1 MMKKSFLTPVLSG
14 VLALTVVGSGAAY
27 YFEFVKDSGDGK
39 AKTADESS
47 QSGAVTIDEAAK
59 NIEAQL
65 NKAQQLAKGEY
76 NGAYTA
82 QVTYKPSQSVSDTVG
97 LSTPL
102 SDVSVSVEAKQK
114 DKMTSVNYG
123 FNYGANSV
131 ISANMVIDNANETA
145 YFQIPEFSDAYL
157 TGNADDLAAL
167 VQEYAYAAGTGTVFD
182 EDYSSYDFDDYDSD
196 DSYEASSYT
205 ADMMA
210 SPAAGLSDLNVDALS
225 DIDFDALLTDLETYG
240 DTIKENAP
248 EATDGADKTGEI
260 DGKSYTLTTKTYTI
274 TKEDGKKIAQAV
286 ADKAKADETL
296 KGAMT
301 SAGLSEDDYNS
312 MWDGL
317 LTSIDEGDDSA
328 LTFDVYYNGDEVQG
342 FKAEGGD
349 DSYQIVNYSTDKQ
362 MILDWKFTSD
372 GTDEFV
378 AAGAVDIDGDTINGS
393 VKMTMNDSDETTNV
407 TATYDNLTA
416 GEDSLTGKITINVTD
431 SSDNISMVYNFNN
444 SGTNIDTNI
453 ALSANDTDLGTIA
466 ITAQETDA
474 SDITVPSGTM
484 YNISDDDQL
493 DQYVS
498 SMNGDAWLE
507 SLKTTLGEELYN
519 LIFNAQIAGTDNN
532 DFSATASASP
542 ANSYLD
548 A

>member
-65 NKAQQLAKGEY
+65 DKAQQLAKGEY

-82 QVTYKPSQSVSDTVG
+82 QVIYKPSQSVSDTVG

-145 YFQIPEFSDAYL
+145 YFQIPEFSGAYL

-167 VQEYAYAAGTGTVFD
+167 VQEYASAAGTGTVFD
-182 EDYSSYDFDDYDSD
+182 DDYSSYDFDDYDSD

-210 SPAAGLSDLNVDALS
+210 SSAAGLSDLNVDALS

-431 SSDNISMVYNFNN
+431 SSDNISMVYDFNN

-453 ALSANDTDLGTIA
+453 TLNANDTDLGTIA

-519 LIFNAQIAGTDNN
+519 LIFNAQIAGTTNS

>member
-167 VQEYAYAAGTGTVFD
+167 VQEYASAAGTGTVFD

-260 DGKSYTLTTKTYTI
+260 DGKSYTLTTKNYTI

-431 SSDNISMVYNFNN
+431 SSDNISMVYDFNN

-466 ITAQETDA
+466 ITAQENDA

-519 LIFNAQIAGTDNN
+519 LIFNAQIAGTDNS

>member
-65 NKAQQLAKGEY
+65 DKAQQLAKGEY

-82 QVTYKPSQSVSDTVG
+82 QVIYKPSQSVSDTVG

-145 YFQIPEFSDAYL
+145 YFQIPEFSGAYL

-167 VQEYAYAAGTGTVFD
+167 VKEYASAAGTGTVFD
-182 EDYSSYDFDDYDSD
+182 DDYSSYDFDDYDSD

-317 LTSIDEGDDSA
+317 MTSIDEGDDSA

-431 SSDNISMVYNFNN
+431 SSDNISMVYDFNN

-453 ALSANDTDLGTIA
+453 TLNANDTDLGTIA

-519 LIFNAQIAGTDNN
+519 LIFNAQIAGTTNS

>member
-65 NKAQQLAKGEY
+65 DKAQQLAKGEY

-82 QVTYKPSQSVSDTVG
+82 QVIYKPSQSVSDTVG

-167 VQEYAYAAGTGTVFD
+167 VQEYASAAGTGTVFD
-182 EDYSSYDFDDYDSD
+182 DDYSSYDFDDYDSD

-317 LTSIDEGDDSA
+317 LTSIDEGDDST

-431 SSDNISMVYNFNN
+431 SSDNISMVYDFNN

-453 ALSANDTDLGTIA
+453 TLNANDTDLGTIA

-519 LIFNAQIAGTDNN
+519 LIFNAQIAGTTNSDL
-532 DFSATASASP
+532 SATASASP

>member
-145 YFQIPEFSDAYL
+145 YFQIPDFSDAYL

-167 VQEYAYAAGTGTVFD
+167 VQEYASAAGTGTVFD

>member
-167 VQEYAYAAGTGTVFD
+167 VQEYASAAGTGTVFD

-431 SSDNISMVYNFNN
+431 SSDNISMVYDFNN

-519 LIFNAQIAGTDNN
+519 LIFNAQIAGTDNS

-542 ANSYLD
+542 ANSCLD

>member
-167 VQEYAYAAGTGTVFD
+167 VQEYASAAGTGTVFD

-542 ANSYLD
+542 ANSCLD

>member
-167 VQEYAYAAGTGTVFD
+167 VQEYASAAGTGTVFD

-210 SPAAGLSDLNVDALS
+210 SPAAGLSDLNVYALS

-431 SSDNISMVYNFNN
+431 SSDNISMVYDFNN

-519 LIFNAQIAGTDNN
+519 LIFNAQIAGTDNS

-542 ANSYLD
+542 ANSCLD

>member
-1 MMKKSFLTPVLSG
+1 M
-14 VLALTVVGSGAAY
+14 
-27 YFEFVKDSGDGK
+27 
-39 AKTADESS
+39 
-47 QSGAVTIDEAAK
+47 
-59 NIEAQL
+59 
-65 NKAQQLAKGEY
+65 
-76 NGAYTA
+76 
-82 QVTYKPSQSVSDTVG
+82 
-97 LSTPL
+97 
-102 SDVSVSVEAKQK
+102 
-114 DKMTSVNYG
+114 
-123 FNYGANSV
+123 
-131 ISANMVIDNANETA
+131 
-145 YFQIPEFSDAYL
+145 
-157 TGNADDLAAL
+157 
-167 VQEYAYAAGTGTVFD
+167 QEYASAAGTGTVFD
-182 EDYSSYDFDDYDSD
+182 DDYSSYDFDDYDSD

-301 SAGLSEDDYNS
+301 SAGLSEGDYNS

-317 LTSIDEGDDSA
+317 MTSIDEGDDSA

-431 SSDNISMVYNFNN
+431 SSDNISMVYDFNN

-519 LIFNAQIAGTDNN
+519 LIFNAQIAGTTNS

>member
-167 VQEYAYAAGTGTVFD
+167 VQEYASAAGTGTAFD

-431 SSDNISMVYNFNN
+431 SSDNISMVYDFNN

-519 LIFNAQIAGTDNN
+519 LIFNAQIAGTDNS

-542 ANSYLD
+542 ANSCLD

>member
-1 MMKKSFLTPVLSG
+1 M
-14 VLALTVVGSGAAY
+14 
-27 YFEFVKDSGDGK
+27 
-39 AKTADESS
+39 
-47 QSGAVTIDEAAK
+47 
-59 NIEAQL
+59 
-65 NKAQQLAKGEY
+65 
-76 NGAYTA
+76 
-82 QVTYKPSQSVSDTVG
+82 TYKPSQSVSDTVG

-167 VQEYAYAAGTGTVFD
+167 VQEYASAAGTGTAFD

-416 GEDSLTGKITINVTD
+416 AEDSLTGKITINVTD
-431 SSDNISMVYNFNN
+431 SSDNISMVYDFNN

-519 LIFNAQIAGTDNN
+519 LIFNAQIAGTDNS

>member
-167 VQEYAYAAGTGTVFD
+167 VQEYASAAGTGTVFD

-317 LTSIDEGDDSA
+317 LTSIDEGDDNA

-431 SSDNISMVYNFNN
+431 SSDNISMVYDFNN

-519 LIFNAQIAGTDNN
+519 LIFNAQIAGTDNS
-532 DFSATASASP
+532 DFSVTASASP

>member
-167 VQEYAYAAGTGTVFD
+167 VQEYASAAGTGTVFD

>member
-39 AKTADESS
+39 VKTADESS
-47 QSGAVTIDEAAK
+47 QSGSVTIDEAAK

-65 NKAQQLAKGEY
+65 DKAQQLAKGEY

-82 QVTYKPSQSVSDTVG
+82 QVAYKPSQSVSDTVG

-102 SDVSVSVEAKQK
+102 SDISVSVEAKQK
-114 DKMTSVNYG
+114 DKMTSINYG

-145 YFQIPEFSDAYL
+145 YFQIPELSDAYL

-167 VQEYAYAAGTGTVFD
+167 VQEYASAAGTGTVFD
-182 EDYSSYDFDDYDSD
+182 DDYSSYDFDDYDSD
-196 DSYEASSYT
+196 DSFEASSYT
-205 ADMMA
+205 ADMMV

-225 DIDFDALLTDLETYG
+225 DIDFSALLTDLETYG

-248 EATDGADKTGEI
+248 EATDGDDKTGDI

-296 KGAMT
+296 KSAMT

-312 MWDGL
+312 MWDEM
-317 LTSIDEGDDSA
+317 LTGIDEGNDGV

-342 FKAEGGD
+342 FKAEGGG
-349 DSYQIVNYSTDKQ
+349 DSYQVINYSTDKQ

-378 AAGAVDIDGDTINGS
+378 AAGAVDIDGDTVNGS

-416 GEDSLTGKITINVTD
+416 TEDSLTGKITIDVTD
-431 SSDNISMVYNFNN
+431 SSDKINMVYDFNN
-444 SGTNIDTNI
+444 SGTNFDTNI
-453 ALSANDTDLGTIA
+453 ALSANDTDIGTIA

-498 SMNGDAWLE
+498 SMKADAWLD
-507 SLKTTLGEELYN
+507 SLKTTLGDELYN
-519 LIFNAQIAGTDNN
+519 LIFNAQIAGTD
-532 DFSATASASP
+532 DSDLSATASMYSGD
-542 ANSYLD
+542 SYLD

>member
-167 VQEYAYAAGTGTVFD
+167 VQEYASAAGTGTAFD

-317 LTSIDEGDDSA
+317 LTSIDEGDDNA

-431 SSDNISMVYNFNN
+431 SSDNISMVYDFNN

-519 LIFNAQIAGTDNN
+519 LIFNAQIAGTDTS

>member
-114 DKMTSVNYG
+114 DKMTSVDYG

-167 VQEYAYAAGTGTVFD
+167 VQEYASAAGTGTVFD

-431 SSDNISMVYNFNN
+431 SSDNISMVYDFNN

-519 LIFNAQIAGTDNN
+519 LIFNAQIAGTDNS

-542 ANSYLD
+542 ANSCLD